1 MENKIPIRFFVITF
15 LWSWLC
21 FGVIIVCCKLG
32 IISGQNSVIGF
43 LMTVIGAFGP
53 AVGAFISLYTIEG
66 KGSIKR
72 YLKSFLSLNFGLNTW
87 LAIFFILGIA
97 SFIAWIIPELFGEER
112 LHPFSTNLLLFF
124 PALLFMTFFGGGQE
138 ELGWRGYI
146 MPYLEKRFGLL
157 VGSIILGI
165 VWAVWHIPMWFV
177 PESGQINVPFL
188 GFLIMTI
195 GYSFIYSW
203 IIEASGKRLL
213 SGLIV
218 HGTGNVFSGVFP
230 NIIPGN
236 GCLQPRH
243 WIYCS
248 LVLIIGLIIVVIRT
262 NKLRKT
268 AHNRTVTASQRPI
281 TCPECQLQPER

>member
-32 IISGQNSVIGF
+32 IISGQNSIIGF

-66 KGSIKR
+66 KGSIKK
-72 YLKSFLSLNFGLNTW
+72 YLKSFLSLNFGLKTW
-87 LAIFFILGIA
+87 LAIFLILGIA
-97 SFIAWIIPELFGEER
+97 SFISWIVPEFFGEER

-157 VGSIILGI
+157 AGSIILGI

-218 HGTGNVFSGVFP
+218 HGTGNVFSSVFP

-236 GCLQPRH
+236 GWLQPRH

-248 LVLIIGLIIVVIRT
+248 LVLIIGIIIVVIRT
-262 NKLRKT
+262 NKLRKNGT
-268 AHNRTVTASQRPI
+268 
-281 TCPECQLQPER
+281 